1 MIRIAGHMVV
11 VRWND
16 DNKGIH
22 GALTPVEHK
31 R

>member
-1 MIRIAGHMVV
+1 MIRIAGHMVA
-11 VRWND
+11 VRWN

-31 R
+31 E